1 VPLTDQEKERVR
13 YHLGYPQVR
22 QVGSASFGIV
32 KSQSTA
38 FLLETSMQ
46 QVMEAACDRVRAI
59 LNVMD
64 GIERR
69 EIEAQ
74 KRLAASQIDTLKLR
88 EDELPRLRDELKTW
102 GYRLADLL
110 GVPVYPLSTRYR
122 DGTGAITN
130 VPVRR

>member
-1 VPLTDQEKERVR
+1 MERVR
-13 YHLGYPQVR
+13 YHLGYPGVR

-46 QVMEAACDRVRAI
+46 QVMEAATDRVRSI

-69 EIEAQ
+69 EVEAQ

-88 EDELPRLRDELKTW
+88 EDELPRLRDELKAW

-110 GVPVYPLSTRYR
+110 GVPVYPYSTRYR
-122 DGTGAITN
+122 DGAGAVTN